1 MYARSTTMR
10 VRPEA
15 LDDLVTY
22 IRDEVMPMVTRLEG
36 CIGLSLLTD
45 RDTGRCITT
54 SSWQTEEA
62 MRGSAEQVRASRERA
77 AERFGMTPEIDE
89 WEIAVLHRAH
99 RAGDGACARVTWTRT
114 DAANLDQVISAY
126 RDSLMPWWEET
137 PGFCSNSLM
146 VDRRE
151 GRCAS
156 AVVFDSR
163 EAMAHTR
170 DQFTTLREE
179 FVTRMSMEI
188 VEVAEFDLAL
198 AHLRVPETV

>member
-10 VRPEA
+10 ARPESV
-15 LDDLVTY
+15 DDLVAY
-22 IRDEVMPMVTRLEG
+22 MRDDVMPMVTQLEG

-45 RDTGRCITT
+45 RDSGRCIAT
-54 SSWQTEEA
+54 SAWETEEA
-62 MRGSAEQVRASRERA
+62 MRASAERVRESRDRA
-77 AERFGMTPEIDE
+77 AEMFGVTPEIQE

-99 RAGDGACARVTWTRT
+99 RAGEGACARVTWTRT
-114 DAANLDQVISAY
+114 DPANLDRVIDAY

-146 VDRRE
+146 VNRQD
-151 GRCAS
+151 GRCAG
-156 AVVFDSR
+156 AVVFESR
-163 EAMAHTR
+163 DAMAHTR

-179 FVTRMSMEI
+179 FVARMGMDI
-188 VEVAEFDLAL
+188 LEVAEFDLAL